1 MEGIMEKKS
10 IISLIA
16 AAALFG
22 MGTLSI
28 AGAFDGRI
36 AFDNQPD
43 AMVTQLYT
51 PSVGTSDGQGAVL
64 ASNVAPSGY
73 HVSR

>member
-1 MEGIMEKKS
+1 MTKES
-10 IISLIA
+10 IVSLIA

-28 AGAFDGRI
+28 ASAFDGRV

-43 AMVTQLYT
+43 AMVTQLYA
-51 PSVGTSDGQGAVL
+51 SDLGTNDLQEAMLGARIPL
-64 ASNVAPSGY
+64 SNY
-73 HVSR
+73 QTQR

>member
-1 MEGIMEKKS
+1 MNKS
-10 IISLIA
+10 SISLIA
-16 AAALFG
+16 GAALFC
-22 MGTLSI
+22 MGALSI
-28 AGAFDGRI
+28 ANAFNGRI

-51 PSVGTSDGQGAVL
+51 SDAGANGAQENAL

-73 HVSR
+73 HVPR